1 MGKSD
6 HKIVSM
12 ADKAEPLNAWDV
24 PDRPGVVAFQAAP
37 IVSKDDPPSEF
48 RMLQRG
54 VTRMR
59 KGGKIFNI
67 LLDDEGE
74 QSIKDAMASKGREQL
89 PIDYDH
95 GMLGLI
101 ASRDS
106 SAAAGWFTLE
116 FRGDGMWATAIE
128 WTTAAFE
135 SIKNREFRFTSP
147 ALMLDETE
155 ELGVLRATEII
166 NVAVTNLPATVGQK
180 PLVAHETTTKTQEA
194 AMPFPK
200 ELLKQL
206 GLKEDATEEQVAA
219 AIKALNE
226 TAAAAKEA
234 TELAAKAEAERAEAV
249 ELASQAA
256 KKAED
261 EKKAAADAKQ
271 EQQQLLSDTGS
282 ADLTALRERI
292 GKLEKTEETA
302 TGLSTRIVLLEKQ
315 KADDEHAAAFA
326 QLDADGKL
334 PESLHEWAKTQSTE
348 QLVAFGA
355 GAPVVHAART
365 QSAVT
370 KKAGTT
376 MLSDE
381 DRKVM
386 KLMALGSGDAAET
399 KFLAARQ
406 NENNPVLSC
415 DMALMSWAATP
426 IENSKKAGPMITL
439 YLNGHGAN

>member
-1 MGKSD
+1 MGKPD

-37 IVSKDDPPSEF
+37 VISKDDPPSEF

-95 GMLGLI
+95 GMLGMI

-128 WTTAAFE
+128 WTPKAFE

-180 PLVAHETTTKTQEA
+180 PLVAHETTTENQEA

-234 TELAAKAEAERAEAV
+234 TELAAKAEADRAEAV
-249 ELASQAA
+249 VLASQAA
-256 KKAED
+256 EKAEA

-282 ADLTALRERI
+282 ADIAALRERI
-292 GKLEKTEETA
+292 GKLEKTEEA
-302 TGLSTRIVLLEKQ
+302 STGMSTRIVVLEKQ
-315 KADDEHAAAFA
+315 KADDEHARTFSE
-326 QLDADGKL
+326 LDDLGKL
-334 PESLHEWAKTQSTE
+334 PESLHEWAKTQTTE
-348 QLVAFGA
+348 QLVAFGV
-355 GAPVVHAART
+355 GAPIVHGART

-370 KKAGTT
+370 KAGGNT
-376 MLSDE
+376 MLTDE
-381 DRKVM
+381 DRKIM
-386 KLMALGSGDAAET
+386 KLMGLGSGDAAEA
-399 KFLAARQ
+399 KFSEARQ
-406 NENNPVLSC
+406 NESKPALSS
-415 DMALMSWAATP
+415 DMAMMSWAKTP
-426 IENSKKAGPMITL
+426 IENSKPAGSMITL
-439 YLNGHGAN
+439 YLNGHGAS